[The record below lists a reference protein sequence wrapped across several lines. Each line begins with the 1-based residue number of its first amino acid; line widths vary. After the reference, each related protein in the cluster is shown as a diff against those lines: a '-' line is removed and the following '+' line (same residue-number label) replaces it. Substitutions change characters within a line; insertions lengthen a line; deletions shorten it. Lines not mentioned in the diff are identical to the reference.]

1 MTKPNT
7 QFELSVEDLKII
19 EHCLR
24 YKMAFVEEDEKIR
37 INRLLAKI
45 HDQKNWYRPKEGYVS
60 G

>member
-19 EHCLR
+19 EQCLR
-24 YKMAFVEEDEKIR
+24 YKMSFADEDEKIR

-45 HDQKNWYRPKEGYVS
+45 HNQKNWYRPKEGYVS